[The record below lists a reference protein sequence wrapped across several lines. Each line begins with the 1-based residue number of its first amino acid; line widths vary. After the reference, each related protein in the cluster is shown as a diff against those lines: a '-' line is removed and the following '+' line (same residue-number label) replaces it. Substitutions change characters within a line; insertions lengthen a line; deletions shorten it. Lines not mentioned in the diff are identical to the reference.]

1 MLYER
6 MKSYFRVS
14 GSSKIKT
21 FTKCILSALLAAEV
35 AAYITYS
42 CVKSEEKTEDIAET
56 EGSYISQEKM
66 QEIYDPCVRV
76 NLHYTLK
83 KDIDGTEEQIHPFG
97 SGVLLEDR
105 LTWELYVLTA
115 NHVTPSDT
123 YENKSGEKFKVVE
136 SNMEV
141 ESLEAKVIKKMK
153 SRLGFVENRSSCRI

>member
-56 EGSYISQEKM
+56 RRQLYFAG
-66 QEIYDPCVRV
+66 
-76 NLHYTLK
+76 
-83 KDIDGTEEQIHPFG
+83 KDARDI
-97 SGVLLEDR
+97 
-105 LTWELYVLTA
+105 
-115 NHVTPSDT
+115 
-123 YENKSGEKFKVVE
+123 
-136 SNMEV
+136 
-141 ESLEAKVIKKMK
+141 
-153 SRLGFVENRSSCRI
+153 